1 MLRFHLDEHV
11 PFALATGLRRHG
23 IDVTTSADAGLLN
36 ADDDAQLAFATAQRR
51 VLVTHDHDFLR
62 LHAGGTTHSGIAYCH
77 QNKHSVG
84 EVMRHD
90 LDAITIAPDADALQA
105 LGEMR
110 RTGSGRLL
118 VAEGDHLVGI
128 LSLKD
133 LLSFLHLKIELEG
146 NARGAHEGGVATR
159 PTERRDTNADPLS

>member
-84 EVMRHD
+84 ELLPLLLLM
-90 LDAITIAPDADALQA
+90 DACYSTEDMADRVEYL
-105 LGEMR
+105 
-110 RTGSGRLL
+110 
-118 VAEGDHLVGI
+118 
-128 LSLKD
+128 
-133 LLSFLHLKIELEG
+133 
-146 NARGAHEGGVATR
+146 
-159 PTERRDTNADPLS
+159 